1 MTLRFKNKIEI
12 LFYKF
17 FKNILNIFFKREG
30 DVLPAYILKKLDK
43 DIFDDFSKGIN
54 SYNVPI
60 IIVTGTNGKTTTSN
74 LISDTLKN
82 SGKNVCTNSNGAN
95 MPNGIFGSIIG
106 SYDLMLKFNADFI
119 VMEVDEKVFPDI
131 VSKLSPNVIVI
142 TNFYRDQLD
151 RYGEVNITVNKIKNA
166 IRNLP
171 YSPKLILPSYEPLG
185 SFIGYGLNNPQIYY
199 GFNENFFENE
209 INKINGFS
217 SNLSDAL
224 TCPNCGHI
232 LFCEKNLNKNIF
244 LLRFNCKY
252 CGFEGKEPEIYACKF
267 NDKGIKGLY
276 DKTADKIFYF
286 KPKLSGDYNMAN
298 YAAAYAVLKNYE
310 LDGETIRASFEN
322 FRSKFGRSYKSF
334 LKGIEINIDLVK
346 NPTGFNRVLEK
357 IAGEDGFINVLFAF
371 SDRDADGRDV
381 SWIWDV
387 DFEAYAGKLGKIVI
401 TGTRPFDMAIRL
413 QTAGVNKDSIVVD
426 HNLKSSLKRIMKICS
441 EGGGNTGGGNKR
453 IFILPTYTELLK
465 FKKYII

>member
-17 FKNILNIFFKREG
+17 FKSVLNIFFKREG
-30 DVLPAYILKKLDK
+30 DVLPTHILKKLDK
-43 DIFDDFSKGIN
+43 DIFDDFSKDIN
-54 SYNVPI
+54 SRGIPV

-74 LISDTLKN
+74 LIAGALRY
-82 SGKNVCTNSNGAN
+82 SGKNVCANSNCAN

-106 SYDLMLKFNADFI
+106 SYNLTLKFNADFI
-119 VMEVDEKVFPDI
+119 VIEVDEKVFPYI
-131 VSKLSPNVIVI
+131 ASKLSPNVIVI

-166 IRNLP
+166 IKDLP
-171 YSPKLILPSYEPLG
+171 EPPVLILPSYEPLG

-209 INKINGFS
+209 INKISGFS

-224 TCPNCGHI
+224 TCPDCGHI
-232 LFCEKNLNKNIF
+232 LFCEKNLNKSIF

-252 CGFEGKEPEIYACKF
+252 CGFESKEPEIYACEF
-267 NDKGIKGLY
+267 NGKGMKGLCN
-276 DKTADKIFYF
+276 KTTDKIFYF

-298 YAAAYAVLKNYE
+298 YAAAYAVLKNYT
-310 LDGETIRASFEN
+310 LNDKIIRTSFEN
-322 FRSKFGRSYKSF
+322 FRTKFGRSYKKIF
-334 LKGIEINIDLVK
+334 KGIEINVDLVK

-357 IAGEDGFINVLFAF
+357 ITGEDGFINVLFAF

-387 DFEAYAGKLGKIVI
+387 DFEGYAGKLGKIVI
-401 TGTRPFDMAIRL
+401 TGARPFDMAIRL
-413 QTAGVNKDSIVVD
+413 QTAGIGKDSIIVD
-426 HNLKSSLKRIMKICS
+426 HNLKSSLKRIIKICE
-441 EGGGNTGGGNKR
+441 EGAGRDGGNKK

-465 FKKYII
+465 FKKHII

>member
-17 FKNILNIFFKREG
+17 FKSVLNIFFKREG
-30 DVLPAYILKKLDK
+30 DVLPTHILKKLDK
-43 DIFDDFSKGIN
+43 DIFDDFSKDIN
-54 SYNVPI
+54 SRGIPV

-74 LISDTLKN
+74 LIAGALRY
-82 SGKNVCTNSNGAN
+82 SGKNVCANSNGAN

-106 SYDLMLKFNADFI
+106 SYNLTLKFNADFI
-119 VMEVDEKVFPDI
+119 VIEVDEKVFPYI
-131 VSKLSPNVIVI
+131 ASKLSPNVIVI

-166 IRNLP
+166 IKDLP
-171 YSPKLILPSYEPLG
+171 EPPVLILPSYEPLG

-209 INKINGFS
+209 INKISGFS

-224 TCPNCGHI
+224 TCPDCGHI
-232 LFCEKNLNKNIF
+232 LFCEKNLNKSIF

-252 CGFEGKEPEIYACKF
+252 CGFESKEPEIYACEF
-267 NDKGIKGLY
+267 NGKGMKGLCN
-276 DKTADKIFYF
+276 KTTDKIFYF

-298 YAAAYAVLKNYE
+298 YAAAYAVLKNYT
-310 LDGETIRASFEN
+310 LNDKIIRTSFEN
-322 FRSKFGRSYKSF
+322 FRTKFGRSYKKIF
-334 LKGIEINIDLVK
+334 KGIEINVDLVK

-357 IAGEDGFINVLFAF
+357 ITGEDGFINVLFAF

-387 DFEAYAGKLGKIVI
+387 DFEGYAGKLGKIVI
-401 TGTRPFDMAIRL
+401 TGARPFDMAIRL
-413 QTAGVNKDSIVVD
+413 QTAGIGKDSIIVD
-426 HNLKSSLKRIMKICS
+426 HNLKSSLKRIIKICE
-441 EGGGNTGGGNKR
+441 EGAGRDGGNKK

-465 FKKYII
+465 FKKHII

>member
-17 FKNILNIFFKREG
+17 FKSVLNIFFKREG
-30 DVLPAYILKKLDK
+30 DVLPAHILKKLDK
-43 DIFDDFSKGIN
+43 DIFDDFSKDIN
-54 SYNVPI
+54 SRGVPV

-74 LISDTLKN
+74 LIAGALRN

-106 SYDLMLKFNADFI
+106 SYNLTLKFNADFI
-119 VMEVDEKVFPDI
+119 VMEVDEKVFPYI

-166 IRNLP
+166 IKDLP
-171 YSPKLILPSYEPLG
+171 YPPVLILPSYEPLG

-209 INKINGFS
+209 INKIRGVS

-232 LFCEKNLNKNIF
+232 LFCEKNLNKSLF

-252 CGFEGKEPEIYACKF
+252 CGFESKEPEIYACEF
-267 NDKGIKGLY
+267 SGKGMKGLCN
-276 DKTADKIFYF
+276 KTADKIFYF

-298 YAAAYAVLKNYE
+298 YAAAYAVLKNYT
-310 LDGETIRASFEN
+310 LNDKIIRASFEN
-322 FRSKFGRSYKSF
+322 FRTKFGRSYKKIF
-334 LKGIEINIDLVK
+334 KGIEINVDLVK

-357 IAGEDGFINVLFAF
+357 ITGEDGFINVLFAF

-387 DFEAYAGKLGKIVI
+387 DFEGYAGKLGKIVI
-401 TGTRPFDMAIRL
+401 TGARPFDMAIRL
-413 QTAGVNKDSIVVD
+413 QTAGIDKDSIIVD
-426 HNLKSSLKRIMKICS
+426 HNLKSSLKKIIKICG
-441 EGGGNTGGGNKR
+441 EGGGRDGGNKK